1 MKKFSKL
8 TAQAAVAVSLLSVG
22 APTFTSAVQASSVES
37 ATKSSELSTKS
48 TVLSSQPNSEKLA
61 SVIQK
66 NVRVLQ
72 NYDNSVEMSVVKTPE
87 LEKALK
93 ENNMSYADLK
103 EMVSQ
108 VNSYLKENKKEI
120 ATSLKYVYVNDTL
133 RKNKNSGTCA
143 KALRFIGFVHSGAY
157 KAAAAMLGVTGPT
170 AVLVPLLVGLLYQ
183 AGALFC

>member
-1 MKKFSKL
+1 MKKLAKL
-8 TAQAAVAVSLLSVG
+8 TTQAAVAVSLLSVV

-37 ATKSSELSTKS
+37 STKRSELSTKS

-72 NYDNSVEMSVVKTPE
+72 NYDNSVEMTVVKTPE

-133 RKNKNSGTCA
+133 RKNKNSGTCS
-143 KALRFIGFVHSGAY
+143 KALQFVGYVHSGAY
-157 KAAAAMLGVTGPT
+157 YAAAAMLGITGP
-170 AVLVPLLVGLLYQ
+170 ASVIVPLLIGLIYQ
-183 AGALFC
+183 AGSLLC